1 MDIITEPQDL
11 FSKSDIKKILLLRQD
26 RLGDVIISLPL
37 FEVFKEDFPDKEL
50 HICLG
55 EKNIAATH
63 FVQPFFKKI
72 WYYEKNL
79 FKIIPLIS
87 HLNAEHYDL
96 IIDLLDNPSRTSSI
110 MMKLIKSKYKLGFDK
125 ENRNSYTHLVPLPD
139 KSSVH
144 IVDRLMNILL
154 PFNILP
160 ANIDKK
166 INLPIDDNI
175 INPIPKNPN
184 KHRLGINL
192 AGSSKAKF
200 WGTDN
205 YINFINKFLEN
216 HKDFEI
222 YVFVQKN
229 LQDLQLK
236 LCEITKAVPAPITDD
251 LQLLA
256 KMISTCD
263 YFLSPDTATV
273 HFAAAFGIPTV
284 VFYYVP
290 EIPPKLLPWTPYK
303 TPHKAL
309 LTTDTIAAISVDE
322 AIDAME
328 ELINK

>member
-1 MDIITEPQDL
+1 MEIIASPQDI
-11 FSKSDIKKILLLRQD
+11 FSKSDIKKVLLLRQD

-37 FEVFKEDFPDKEL
+37 FEAFKANFPEKEF

-55 EKNIAATH
+55 EKNIAATP
-63 FVQPFFKKI
+63 FVQAFFQKI

-79 FKIIPLIS
+79 FKIIPLIL

-96 IIDLLDNPSRTSSI
+96 IIDLLDSPSRTSSI

-125 ENRNSYTHLVPLPD
+125 ENRSVYTHIVPLPNQ
-139 KSSVH
+139 SQVH
-144 IVDRLMNILL
+144 IVDRVMNILL
-154 PFNILP
+154 PFNIAP

-166 INLPIDDNI
+166 INLHINDNI
-175 INPIPKNPN
+175 INPIPKNNN
-184 KHRLGINL
+184 KKRLGINL
-192 AGSSKAKF
+192 AGSTKAKF
-200 WGTDN
+200 WGIDN
-205 YINFINKFLEN
+205 YIGFINKFLEN
-216 HKDFEI
+216 HPDFEI

-229 LQDLQLK
+229 LQDLQA
-236 LCEITKAVPAPITDD
+236 EICNTTKAFPAPITDD

-263 YFLSPDTATV
+263 YFLTPDTATV
-273 HFAAAFGIPTV
+273 HFASAFQIPTV

-309 LTTDTIAAISVDE
+309 LTTDSIESISVDD
-322 AIDAME
+322 AIKAFE
-328 ELINK
+328 ELMHK